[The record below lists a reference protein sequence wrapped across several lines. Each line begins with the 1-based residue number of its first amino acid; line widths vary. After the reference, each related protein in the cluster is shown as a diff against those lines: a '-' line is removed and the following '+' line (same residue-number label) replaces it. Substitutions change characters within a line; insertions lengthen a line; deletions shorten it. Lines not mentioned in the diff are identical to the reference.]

1 MVPLNEFRAFKDLKR
16 QVYGDVL
23 VWVDPTQARPV
34 LESAYLAFPDD
45 EVFTA
50 ALFERRKADGD
61 LLGALTLVR
70 HLQTQAEGEAQ
81 AKWVLERL
89 ECEIPPECLK
99 DEVAFAREVSE
110 GFPGHVEIGEAAL
123 GVLRRT
129 GEQRSI
135 FDALCGRLDL
145 TTSPP
150 PDDVPLFDELASMA
164 ELCGEWEVAIQAR
177 EWLLDEPDHRARSQ
191 SALVILYE
199 QAGRWL
205 ELGQLLEAL
214 AESVTGSARASL
226 LISSG
231 DAALKGDEEP
241 TAERRFRLAVT
252 AAPDDSSALIRL
264 LRLSSVLENVEDAL
278 QLFEL
283 LYEQLAGIPS
293 LIGR

>member
-1 MVPLNEFRAFKDLKR
+1 M
-16 QVYGDVL
+16 
-23 VWVDPTQARPV
+23 
-34 LESAYLAFPDD
+34 
-45 EVFTA
+45 
-50 ALFERRKADGD
+50 
-61 LLGALTLVR
+61 R

-99 DEVAFAREVSE
+99 DEVAFAREVGE

-177 EWLLDEPDHRARSQ
+177 EWLLDEPVIEHVRRAHWSFCMSR
-191 SALVILYE
+191 
-199 QAGRWL
+199 QAGGLSWVNCLRRW
-205 ELGQLLEAL
+205 
-214 AESVTGSARASL
+214 
-226 LISSG
+226 
-231 DAALKGDEEP
+231 P
-241 TAERRFRLAVT
+241 N
-252 AAPDDSSALIRL
+252 P
-264 LRLSSVLENVEDAL
+264 
-278 QLFEL
+278 
-283 LYEQLAGIPS
+283 
-293 LIGR
+293 